1 MTLSYNEISNYLKHN
16 NAELYLLTGK
26 LQSPSLREK
35 STFKT
40 VLGSFFFLQE
50 ICITKSPKLC

>member
-40 VLGSFFFLQE
+40 VLGSFFFY
-50 ICITKSPKLC
+50 KKYA